1 MCTIAPSALLDPIT
15 EAVVID
21 GYTQP
26 GASLNTLPF
35 SDNAVLKIVLD
46 ATSSTFGLLI
56 GSDGSTVRGLVVGE
70 GVAGL
75 SVQGTGNTIAGNF
88 VGTDV
93 SGLTAVPN
101 SVGVSVGGPGNVI
114 GGSSLGD
121 RNVISGNNEVG
132 IILSFTAGAIVQG
145 NFIGIDASGAAPV
158 PNGVGIHCDGCA
170 GDSIGGAAAG
180 AGNIISGNPIGIQI
194 VSSSGTATA
203 VLGNRIGTDAS
214 GAFPVGNTGL
224 GIHVGQ
230 VADIAIGGTGPGEA
244 NVIAFNGIDGGVV
257 IRDGAVRARIRGNSI
272 HDNGGLGIDLVEFN
286 TFGPTANYPGD
297 ADTGS
302 NNHQNFPVIQSV
314 EHLGPEGNG
323 STRVVGKLNSAPST
337 TFDLDFYSNPACSNF
352 PREFIEGETYLG
364 SSQVTTDGSGT
375 PRSTSRCPSRPKRG
389 ADLRYGHGPR
399 RQHLGVLTADHLL
412 HHADLRPGYR
422 RHGPHAIRH
431 RLRRS
436 HDADRRRLPGHRRH
450 VHRRPHADAATPA
463 FRPGTVHDV
472 VATTPDGTTGTLVK
486 GWVADFL
493 DVPGGHQFHSF
504 VTTLVSNGIT
514 AGVGGGNYGV
524 DQPTLRQQMAVF
536 LLKAKHGLCYMP
548 PACTGDF
555 PDVPCPSTFAAWIE
569 ALAAEGITG
578 GCGGGNYCPTNP
590 VRRDQMAV
598 FLLKAKHGSS
608 YVPPP
613 APAPSTT

>member
-1 MCTIAPSALLDPIT
+1 MKKATAGLLVSWLAAASLTAATFTVINTDDSGPGSLRQAILDANANAGLDTIAFNVSGAGCDGAGVCTIAPSALLDPIT

-56 GSDGSTVRGLVVGE
+56 GSDGSTVRGLVVGG

-286 TFGPTANYPGD
+286 TFGPTAQRPRRCRHGLKQSPEFSGHSVRRAPG
-297 ADTGS
+297 ACRATAAPGS
-302 NNHQNFPVIQSV
+302 SAS
-314 EHLGPEGNG
+314 
-323 STRVVGKLNSAPST
+323 STARRRPPST
-337 TFDLDFYSNPACSNF
+337 WISIRTPPAA
-352 PREFIEGETYLG
+352 
-364 SSQVTTDGSGT
+364 
-375 PRSTSRCPSRPKRG
+375 TSRASSSRARPTW
-389 ADLRYGHGPR
+389 APR
-399 RQHLGVLTADHLL
+399 R
-412 HHADLRPGYR
+412 
-422 RHGPHAIRH
+422 
-431 RLRRS
+431 
-436 HDADRRRLPGHRRH
+436 
-450 VHRRPHADAATPA
+450 
-463 FRPGTVHDV
+463 
-472 VATTPDGTTGTLVK
+472 
-486 GWVADFL
+486 
-493 DVPGGHQFHSF
+493 
-504 VTTLVSNGIT
+504 
-514 AGVGGGNYGV
+514 
-524 DQPTLRQQMAVF
+524 
-536 LLKAKHGLCYMP
+536 
-548 PACTGDF
+548 
-555 PDVPCPSTFAAWIE
+555 
-569 ALAAEGITG
+569 
-578 GCGGGNYCPTNP
+578 
-590 VRRDQMAV
+590 
-598 FLLKAKHGSS
+598 
-608 YVPPP
+608 
-613 APAPSTT
+613 